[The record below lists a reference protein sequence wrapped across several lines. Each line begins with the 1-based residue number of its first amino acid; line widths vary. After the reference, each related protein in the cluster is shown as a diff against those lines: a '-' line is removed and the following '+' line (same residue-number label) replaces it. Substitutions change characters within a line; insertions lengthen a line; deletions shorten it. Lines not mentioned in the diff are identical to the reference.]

1 MDSMMINNNTNK
13 NVYLSSNGN
22 KDSFSNSILFGTG
35 GGGVTTTQVNI
46 AIIVALSVRI

>member
-35 GGGVTTTQVNI
+35 GGGVPTTQVDI
-46 AIIVALSVRI
+46 AMIVVLSVRI